1 MKTPGSTTQP
11 APITHSLP
19 QRIPEGMC
27 RSLYVSPSATIVC
40 PAFGPAVVAADEI
53 RVAGEQVD
61 DLALALV
68 APLRADDHGRGHAG
82 SMPASAGR

>member
-40 PAFGPAVVAADEI
+40 PAFGP
-53 RVAGEQVD
+53 
-61 DLALALV
+61 
-68 APLRADDHGRGHAG
+68 PL
-82 SMPASAGR
+82 